1 MVPSPIHPHQ
11 LISSIQFLP
20 KPDKEG
26 EEEEYLEQLEK
37 FGIWYRRLSNLK
49 GRNTAQK
56 QMILLYTPSQW
67 LIRTFKKIGQSIR

>member
-37 FGIWYRRLSNLK
+37 FGV
-49 GRNTAQK
+49 
-56 QMILLYTPSQW
+56 
-67 LIRTFKKIGQSIR
+67 